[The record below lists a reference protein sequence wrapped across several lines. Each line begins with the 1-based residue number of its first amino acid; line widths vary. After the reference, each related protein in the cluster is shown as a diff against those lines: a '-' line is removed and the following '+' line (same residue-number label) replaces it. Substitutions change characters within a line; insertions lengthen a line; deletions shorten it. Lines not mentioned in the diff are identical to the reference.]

1 MNRFLCS
8 LRQMGNQH
16 FECMYSSKIKINVI
30 KEHEWIKD
38 QYVDLYWFDLI
49 DKEICIMK
57 YTCVTVPPGAVAVPL
72 KLKLKD
78 ETVVCK

>member
-1 MNRFLCS
+1 MNKRLICG
-8 LRQMGNQH
+8 LR
-16 FECMYSSKIKINVI
+16 
-30 KEHEWIKD
+30 
-38 QYVDLYWFDLI
+38 FDLI

-78 ETVVCK
+78 